1 MSFVVILLFAI
12 CLIAPV
18 SAADVPPPSGDTIV
32 SVDARLELLFTRGV
46 DVEGGLT
53 EGPAVAPD
61 GSIYFSDILPETN
74 KGMILRFDP
83 TSGKTSVFSD
93 DSGKVNGLIFN
104 AAGNLIGAQG
114 ADYGLRRIASWDIE
128 TGRQTVLA
136 DRFEGKRFNAPND
149 VCLDDKGRVYF
160 SDPRYLGVEPL
171 ELDHRSVYRVD
182 GAGEVVEITRKVS
195 KPNGVALS
203 PDGSTLYVAD
213 HDNDT
218 EGKGK
223 KIMRIHAF
231 PLDADG
237 LVKGPGRIL
246 IDFGEEAGCDGM
258 TVDENGNLYLTIRMP
273 RRPGVMVINPKGEK
287 IAFIPTGP
295 PGQPDGETGVGLPS
309 NVEFGK
315 AAEAHVL
322 YITVDTSLYRIPL
335 KVKGYHRQ
343 YR

>member
-1 MSFVVILLFAI
+1 MPFVSILFVTI

-32 SVDARLELLFTRGV
+32 SADARLELLFTREV

-74 KGMILRFDP
+74 KGMIQRFDP
-83 TSGKTSVFSD
+83 ASGKTTVFSD

-104 AAGNLIGAQG
+104 AAGNLVGAQG
-114 ADYGLRRIASWDIE
+114 ADYGLRRIASWDIA

-160 SDPRYLGVEPL
+160 SDPRYLGHEPL

-182 GAGEVVEITRKVS
+182 DAGKVVEITREVS

-237 LVKGPGRIL
+237 LVKGPGSIL
-246 IDFGEEAGCDGM
+246 IDFGEEAGSDGM
-258 TVDENGNLYLTIRMP
+258 TIDKRGNLYLTIRTP
-273 RRPGVMVINPKGEK
+273 RRPGVMVVNPQGKK
-287 IAFIPTGP
+287 VAYIPTGP
-295 PGQPDGETGVGLPS
+295 AGQPAGDMGEGLPS

-315 AAEAHVL
+315 GKEAHVL